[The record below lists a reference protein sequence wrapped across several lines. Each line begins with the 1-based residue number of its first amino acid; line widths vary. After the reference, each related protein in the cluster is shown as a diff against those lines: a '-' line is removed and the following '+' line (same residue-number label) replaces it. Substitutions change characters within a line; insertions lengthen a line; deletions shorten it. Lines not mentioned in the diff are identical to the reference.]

1 MRSLFLSYFVYIR
14 YTAIFYFGK
23 LTESNNLFLLKCIL
37 YYTINVVV
45 NLLRREKGM
54 ESIIIKPERVFQEGY
69 RYYISYITHPVKW
82 KSALRKWYFIK
93 YVRDLDLF
101 SFERQHYPYNLV
113 FVCCNPPDLQ
123 SGQYNTLPSLL
134 PPLPERITVPGIHS
148 KAPSYTPAGWQA
160 SGQVSF
166 SYAFFTS
173 PPYCAQPP
181 LK

>member
-45 NLLRREKGM
+45 NLLRREKRM

-113 FVCCNPPDLQ
+113 FVCCNPPEQ
-123 SGQYNTLPSLL
+123 VVKCSQFPSCVDFTGFNDIQNCVYCYYLSFF
-134 PPLPERITVPGIHS
+134 S
-148 KAPSYTPAGWQA
+148 KIA
-160 SGQVSF
+160 
-166 SYAFFTS
+166 
-173 PPYCAQPP
+173 
-181 LK
+181 LKHRPHYFHI

>member
-14 YTAIFYFGK
+14 YKAIFYFGK
-23 LTESNNLFLLKCIL
+23 LTESNNLSLLKCIL

-113 FVCCNPPDLQ
+113 FVCCNPPEQVAAIQADFERRYF
-123 SGQYNTLPSLL
+123 QYMKTGDIDGLIALRT
-134 PPLPERITVPGIHS
+134 ERHDYP
-148 KAPSYTPAGWQA
+148 
-160 SGQVSF
+160 
-166 SYAFFTS
+166 
-173 PPYCAQPP
+173 C
-181 LK
+181 